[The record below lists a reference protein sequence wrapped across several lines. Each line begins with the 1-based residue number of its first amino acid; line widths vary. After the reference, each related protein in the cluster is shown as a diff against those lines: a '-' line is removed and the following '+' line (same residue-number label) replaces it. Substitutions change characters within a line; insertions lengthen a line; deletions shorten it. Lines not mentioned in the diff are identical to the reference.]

1 MAFEYDEAGRLTR
14 ETINGRAVSH
24 QWDPLSGLPAG
35 YQADTQPAVSW
46 YYGLNGRLMQWQ
58 LDGHAP
64 LQMQHDGLGREIA
77 RESAAGFIQSH
88 AYTPVGLLAHQ
99 TAGRSSDWFKQTL
112 YEADPHFPPRGS
124 AVTRHWYYT
133 PAYNVACIEDTRWDE
148 TRYGYNAND
157 QVVTAQFGGMR
168 ACDEQFVY
176 DAGQRLH
183 YQKRVPERLSEDLR
197 QSYHT
202 QQAGRVIQHGA
213 CAYRY
218 DENGRRTEKTEQRRG
233 YRPRTWRYRWDA
245 HDRLTGFIS
254 PEGVRWR
261 YCYDAFGRRI
271 SKRQETDAAGPPVKP
286 TAIIG
291 YDYLWSGEQL
301 IEDEQFVYDAGQR
314 LHYQKRVPE
323 RLSEDLRQSYHTQ
336 QAGRVIQHGACTYR
350 YDENGR
356 RTEKTEQR
364 RGYRPRT
371 WRYRWDAH
379 DRLTGFINPE
389 GTRCAGVIAMMLSGD
404 GLASGRRQTPPDRR

>member
-1 MAFEYDEAGRLTR
+1 M
-14 ETINGRAVSH
+14 
-24 QWDPLSGLPAG
+24 SGLPTG
-35 YQADTQPAVSW
+35 YQADTLPAVSW

-124 AVTRHWYYT
+124 AVTRHWHYT
-133 PAYNVACIEDTRWDE
+133 PAYNVACMEDTRWDE
-148 TRYGYNAND
+148 TRYGYNVND
-157 QVVTAQFGGMR
+157 QVVTAQFGGPR

-176 DAGQRLH
+176 DAGQHLH
-183 YQKRVPERLSEDLR
+183 YQKRVPERLSQDLR

-254 PEGVRWR
+254 PEGTRWR
-261 YCYDAFGRRI
+261 YGYDAFGRRI
-271 SKRQETDAAGPPVKP
+271 SKRKETDDTGQPVKP

-301 IEDEQFVYDAGQR
+301 IEETPVYADGTVGYEQSIHWLYEPA
-314 LHYQKRVPE
+314 P
-323 RLSEDLRQSYHTQ
+323 
-336 QAGRVIQHGACTYR
+336 
-350 YDENGR
+350 
-356 RTEKTEQR
+356 
-364 RGYRPRT
+364 
-371 WRYRWDAH
+371 
-379 DRLTGFINPE
+379 
-389 GTRCAGVIAMMLSGD
+389 
-404 GLASGRRQTPPDRR
+404 

>member
-1 MAFEYDEAGRLTR
+1 RLVRATNPDAVVAFEYDEAGRLTR

-124 AVTRHWYYT
+124 AVTRHWHYT

-176 DAGQRLH
+176 DAGQHLH

-261 YCYDAFGRRI
+261 YGYDAFGRRI
-271 SKRQETDAAGPPVKP
+271 SKRKETDTAGPPVKP

-291 YDYLWSGEQL
+291 YDYLWSG
-301 IEDEQFVYDAGQR
+301 
-314 LHYQKRVPE
+314 
-323 RLSEDLRQSYHTQ
+323 
-336 QAGRVIQHGACTYR
+336 
-350 YDENGR
+350 
-356 RTEKTEQR
+356 
-364 RGYRPRT
+364 
-371 WRYRWDAH
+371 
-379 DRLTGFINPE
+379 
-389 GTRCAGVIAMMLSGD
+389 
-404 GLASGRRQTPPDRR
+404 